1 MDSLKKQ
8 KIIKTAI
15 AVAIYVVIILVNYAI
30 THDSRT
36 FTTMFASGVMIYV
49 WDKIWKSNLKYGLY

>member
-8 KIIKTAI
+8 KIIKTTI

-36 FTTMFASGVMIYV
+36 FTTMLASGVMIYV
-49 WDKIWKSNLKYGLY
+49 WDKIWEK